1 MDFSSMISIAVSGL
15 KAQSARM
22 RVISE
27 NIANADS
34 TSEQPGGAP
43 YRRKVPKFSAVLD
56 RTLGASTVKM
66 SGVASD
72 RSPFGSRLD
81 PGHPAADAKGVVLTP
96 NVDTLVEAVDMREA
110 QRSYEANLNVVGAAR
125 RMISGTLRILSQG

>member
-1 MDFSSMISIAVSGL
+1 MDFSNMIAIAVSGL

-34 TSEQPGGAP
+34 TANKPGGTP

-56 RTLGASTVKM
+56 RTMGAAQVQLT
-66 SGVASD
+66 GVTQD
-72 RSPFGSRLD
+72 RTPFGSRLD
-81 PGHPAADAKGVVLTP
+81 PGHPAADAKGVVMTP
-96 NVDTLVEAVDMREA
+96 NVNPLIEAVDMREA

>member
-1 MDFSSMISIAVSGL
+1 MDFSNMISIAVSGL

-34 TSEQPGGAP
+34 TADKAGGQP

-56 RTLGASTVKM
+56 RTIGASTVKLT
-66 SGVASD
+66 GVTPD
-72 RSPFGSRLD
+72 RTPFGSRLD
-81 PGHPAADAKGVVLTP
+81 PGHPAADAKGVVLLP
-96 NVDTLVEAVDMREA
+96 NVDPLVEAVDMREA
-110 QRSYEANLNVVGAAR
+110 QRSYEAGLNVVGAAR
-125 RMISGTLRILSQG
+125 RMITGTLKILSQG

>member
-1 MDFSSMISIAVSGL
+1 MDFSNMIAIAVSGL

-34 TSEQPGGAP
+34 TANTPGGTP
-43 YRRKVPKFSAVLD
+43 YRRKVPKFSAMLD
-56 RTLGASTVKM
+56 RAAGASHVEMT
-66 SGVASD
+66 GVAPD
-72 RSPFGSRLD
+72 KTPFGSRMD
-81 PGHPAADAKGVVLTP
+81 PGHPAADAKGVVLLP
-96 NVDTLVEAVDMREA
+96 NVNPLVEAVDMREA

>member
-1 MDFSSMISIAVSGL
+1 MISIAMSGL

-22 RVISE
+22 RIISQ

-34 TSEQPGGAP
+34 TAATPDGLP

-56 RTLGASTVKM
+56 KSMDASAVKFTGA
-66 SGVASD
+66 VAD

-81 PGHPAADAKGVVLTP
+81 PGHPAADAKGFVKTP
-96 NVDTLVEAVDMREA
+96 NVDPLVETVDMREA
-110 QRSYEANLNVVGAAR
+110 QRSYEANLNVVTAAR
-125 RMISGTLRILSQG
+125 RMITGTLRILTQG